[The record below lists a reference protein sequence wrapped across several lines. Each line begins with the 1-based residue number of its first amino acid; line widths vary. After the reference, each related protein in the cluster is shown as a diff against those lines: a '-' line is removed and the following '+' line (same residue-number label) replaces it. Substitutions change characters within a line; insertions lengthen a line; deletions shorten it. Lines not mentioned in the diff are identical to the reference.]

1 MNKQSP
7 APRTLNWVERNIM
20 NTSLIIL
27 VALTAIFVG
36 ASIAYMVYMAN
47 HAMDGIEEYDDF
59 PIEW

>member
-1 MNKQSP
+1 
-7 APRTLNWVERNIM
+7 M